1 MALHRG
7 RLRRALPPGDR
18 LVLTVDYAKLD
29 VRADQ
34 RLLDLGCGAGR
45 HTYEALRRGAPV
57 ASVDLDDAVLKDVK
71 AMVAAMR
78 DEHEI
83 STELAHHCTA
93 GDARDLPFADDSFD
107 RVIAS
112 EVLEHIP
119 EDLLA
124 LREIARVLRPGGR
137 VAVTVP
143 RFGPEIVNWA
153 LSKDYRRAPGGH
165 VRIYR
170 RSQVEERLRHAGL
183 LSVDHHHAHALH
195 SPYWWLRSLVGIDNE
210 ESGPVRAYHRF
221 LAWDIEHANPIVRST
236 ERALDPV
243 LGKSLVVYAEKLSDA

>member
-1 MALHRG
+1 M
-7 RLRRALPPGDR
+7 
-18 LVLTVDYAKLD
+18 TVDYTRLD
-29 VRADQ
+29 VRAAQ

-57 ASVDLDDAVLKDVK
+57 TSVDLDDAVLKDVK

-83 STELAHHCTA
+83 SMELAHHCTV
-93 GDARDLPFADDSFD
+93 GDARDLPFGDDSFD

-112 EVLEHIP
+112 EVLEHIRK
-119 EDLLA
+119 DLLA
-124 LREIARVLRPGGR
+124 MREIARVLRPGGR

-153 LSKDYRRAPGGH
+153 LSKDYRTAPGGH

-170 RSQVEERLRHAGL
+170 RSQVEERLREAGL
-183 LSVDHHHAHALH
+183 LPVDHHHAHALH

-243 LGKSLVVYAEKLSDA
+243 LGKSLVVYAEKPNDA